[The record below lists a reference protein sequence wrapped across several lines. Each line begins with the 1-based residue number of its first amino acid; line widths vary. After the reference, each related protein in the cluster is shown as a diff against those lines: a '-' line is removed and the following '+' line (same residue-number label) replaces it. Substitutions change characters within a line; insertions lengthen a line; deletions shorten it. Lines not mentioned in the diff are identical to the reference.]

1 MNFAQTLM
9 SQDPT
14 EVQDLLDEVGHKN
27 VVRVTKHTA
36 QKSANSAYTSYKK
49 TYDEMFG
56 GAVAQL
62 PSLLKIDQLRIAKGK
77 RPYFL
82 DAAIRRINGGELMSV
97 SFNLRTNGGIDLVA
111 LQLGG
116 TATTTTADYLAV
128 SNNTTAPNA
137 THTSATVPWSSAQAT
152 DAAAS
157 TTTGEY
163 TALGVARA
171 QATYAHTT
179 AVANY
184 TQTKTFTASGTITS
198 LQVAGLF
205 GGTAARVTQT
215 SASAATNILFVENT
229 FTATS
234 MVTSDQLTL
243 TWTINI

>member
-14 EVQDLLDEVGHKN
+14 EVQDLLDEVGSKN
-27 VVRVTKHTA
+27 VVRVTKHEAAHVARGGYNT
-36 QKSANSAYTSYKK
+36 YKK
-49 TYDEMFG
+49 TFDEMFG

-62 PSLLKIDQLRIAKGK
+62 PSLLKIDQLRIAGGK
-77 RPYFL
+77 RPMFL

-97 SFNLRTNGGIDLVA
+97 SFNLRTNVGIDLVA

-137 THTSATVPWSSAQAT
+137 THTSSTIPWSSAQAT
-152 DAAAS
+152 DAAAGG
-157 TTTGEY
+157 TTGEY

-171 QATYAHTT
+171 QATYAHTGG
-179 AVANY
+179 VASY
-184 TQTKTFTASGTITS
+184 TQTKTFTATGTITS

-205 GGTAARVTQT
+205 GGSTRTAQA
-215 SASAATNILFVENT
+215 ASANNVLFVENT

-234 MVTSDQLTL
+234 MVNTDQLTL